1 MTEKCRFLGSP
12 SFVQCFFFFFHNRKS
27 GRIADR
33 PLIES
38 RARAHTHTETP
49 NVNGTEMSTTPQQ
62 PQHNENVVLRVMA
75 ATTQSGVLLYDRTL
89 AWQGVCAEGPGNAA
103 SLCTLVSSLGT
114 LAHNMGEAPGIVTA
128 TETDAQPAAPA
139 ETGKKVMSV
148 LFDNEAKVSGAQQQR
163 SKTRRARRAVR
174 DDTDTMPCVR
184 LAIAQGQHVALSM
197 FHLANPAPAMHAA
210 GSAAALAQAVDAA
223 LCDAVVA
230 FREAPRRRPRTAR
243 TADRGLQQVRGRRDA
258 ERRGAQLLCAV
269 SRGHL
274 PACMQHPPA
283 QHLPARVTRVGVCD
297 TDDILSH
304 MIGG

>member
-1 MTEKCRFLGSP
+1 MNL
-12 SFVQCFFFFFHNRKS
+12 
-27 GRIADR
+27 
-33 PLIES
+33 
-38 RARAHTHTETP
+38 ARVHTHTETP

-139 ETGKKVMSV
+139 ETRKKVMSV

-163 SKTRRARRAVR
+163 SKTRRTRRAVR

-230 FREAPRRRPRTAR
+230 FEKRHADDLARLAPRIEVCSKSEGAETLSDEERSCFAR
-243 TADRGLQQVRGRRDA
+243 CLEDIFQ
-258 ERRGAQLLCAV
+258 
-269 SRGHL
+269 
-274 PACMQHPPA
+274 PACSTHQLNIF
-283 QHLPARVTRVGVCD
+283 LPE
-297 TDDILSH
+297 
-304 MIGG
+304 